1 MLIVKVLKSQEHF
14 AIIYSNRLLSRGYTF
29 VLMDIEQLLQIRR
42 RIIYLTFKKE
52 ADLNNYE
59 ALKKEQRNLQALLID
74 RSDLL
79 RIDGIKASPFGDL
92 IMKGADL
99 SHKQSYFKITRNE
112 IINAID
118 NLIYG

>member
-1 MLIVKVLKSQEHF
+1 
-14 AIIYSNRLLSRGYTF
+14 
-29 VLMDIEQLLQIRR
+29 MDIEQLLQIRR